1 MNDSFEVGSRR
12 LAALLMLVPL
22 AAVACGKADPEAAGD
37 SVQANVSIRTAVVG
51 RRTIRETLDGIG
63 TIATRPGHVA
73 QMSAPATTRV
83 TKVFVTAGQQVREG
97 APLVSFDRAPLD
109 AQAAAA
115 ASALAAA
122 QRGLERAKSL
132 VEAGIAPRKDLDQAT
147 SDLAR
152 ASADAIAADRMQAR
166 ATLRAPISGVVT
178 TMSAVLGATV
188 DPAQPL
194 IEVADLSSL
203 DVLMPVPPDAA
214 ARVHRDAI
222 VDLAARSSTDAEAL
236 GTAIVAE
243 IGGTIDSAARAVVV
257 RARVTHPTR
266 QLRVGETVFARIVL
280 AAHAN
285 VIAVPT
291 ESLVPEGEGLKVF
304 VVDAAHVAHA
314 TPVAVGARDAGFAEI
329 TSGLRGDETVVTY
342 GAYGVADS
350 AKVTSTSESS
360 GGTTLPVGAPKP

>member
-1 MNDSFEVGSRR
+1 MNESIAMGPSRR
-12 LAALLMLVPL
+12 IAALLL
-22 AAVACGKADPEAAGD
+22 ASLLLAACGKSDAEADDAVQPVV
-37 SVQANVSIRTAVVG
+37 SVRTAVVA
-51 RRTIRETLDGIG
+51 RRAIRETLDGIG
-63 TIATRPGHVA
+63 TVVTRPDHVA
-73 QMSAPATTRV
+73 QLSAPAVTRV
-83 TKVFVTAGQQVREG
+83 TKVYVAAGQQVSAG

-122 QRGLERAKSL
+122 QRGLERAKRL
-132 VEAGIAPRKDLDQAT
+132 VEAGIAPRKDLDQAA

-152 ASADAIAADRMQAR
+152 ASADAIAAERMQSR
-166 ATLRAPISGVVT
+166 ATLLAPIAGVVT
-178 TMSAVLGATV
+178 TMTAVLGATV

-194 IEVADLSSL
+194 IEVADLSAL

-214 ARVHRDAI
+214 ARVHREAI
-222 VDLAARSSTDAEAL
+222 VDLTGRSSNDAEAL
-236 GTAIVAE
+236 GTAVVAE

-285 VIAVPT
+285 VIAVPA
-291 ESLVPEGEGLKVF
+291 EALVPEGEGLKVF
-304 VVDAAHVAHA
+304 VVDDAHMAHA
-314 TPVAVGARDAGFAEI
+314 TPVTVGARDAGFAEV
-329 TSGLRGDETVVTY
+329 TSGLHGGETVVTY

-350 AKVTSTSESS
+350 AKVTSTAESS
-360 GGTTLPVGAPKP
+360 GGTALPVGAPKP